1 MLRTVKLEDIPK
13 GKYKYGKNVRA
24 INEFLNSD
32 DFAAEVIIK
41 PGENVRNRYASIF
54 LANKRMG
61 NPVMVFT
68 KHDRLFMVKKEKN
81 NAE

>member
-1 MLRTVKLEDIPK
+1 MLRPVKLEDIPK
-13 GKYKYGKNVRA
+13 EKYKYGKNVRA

-41 PGENVRNRYASIF
+41 PGENVRSRYASIF

-61 NPVMVFT
+61 NPVMVMT
-68 KHDRLFMVKKEKN
+68 KHDRLFLVKKGKE
-81 NAE
+81 